1 MSTVGSV
8 AIARRQYPT
17 DLRPVA
23 LAISSAMRSDRDM
36 SGSQPTPAGGSRIR
50 TFVPLVAGSRV
61 VTPLSVRLPARDSGS
76 AADVAFRLLQGSP
89 NIKRSLSEYGKSVPL
104 RGQQLVGLIDDQPM
118 GTGSLDAS
126 G

>member
-1 MSTVGSV
+1 MYRG
-8 AIARRQYPT
+8 
-17 DLRPVA
+17 LGA
-23 LAISSAMRSDRDM
+23 LAFKFLRADAAKPISAQD
-36 SGSQPTPAGGSRIR
+36 A
-50 TFVPLVAGSRV
+50 LY
-61 VTPLSVRLPARDSGS
+61 
-76 AADVAFRLLQGSP
+76 AAIKDGHFFWTISPRRSP